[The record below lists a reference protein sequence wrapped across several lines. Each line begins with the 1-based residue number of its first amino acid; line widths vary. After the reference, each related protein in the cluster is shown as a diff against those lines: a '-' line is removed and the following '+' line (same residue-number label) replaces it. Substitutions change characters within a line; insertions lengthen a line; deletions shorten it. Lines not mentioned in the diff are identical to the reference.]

1 MKIKAINNIRYNGNL
16 YKKGTIFEI
25 ENKFGEKLVQKK
37 SAELISDEELE
48 RVETDEE
55 ITYESLEELTIP
67 QLKEYAEKFN
77 IEITETKKDAIIQ
90 QILEGLNEL

>member
-37 SAELISDEELE
+37 SAELISMEVYMMDLQ
-48 RVETDEE
+48 TM
-55 ITYESLEELTIP
+55 
-67 QLKEYAEKFN
+67 
-77 IEITETKKDAIIQ
+77 
-90 QILEGLNEL
+90 